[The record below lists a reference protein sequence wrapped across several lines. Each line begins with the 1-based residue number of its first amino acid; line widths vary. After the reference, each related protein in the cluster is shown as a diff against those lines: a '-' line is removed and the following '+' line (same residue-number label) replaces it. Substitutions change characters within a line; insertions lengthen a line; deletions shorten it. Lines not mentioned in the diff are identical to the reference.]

1 MSPSLI
7 GMLTDNR
14 NRELR
19 GVNAGVRPYLPQGIL
34 ERQTASAILRLRST
48 VRRS

>member
-19 GVNAGVRPYLPQGIL
+19 GVSAGRRPPLPQGIL
-34 ERQTASAILRLRST
+34 ERRTASAILRLSST
-48 VRRS
+48 LRRR